1 MILLHKE
8 LIEKYKSDYEIKK
21 LIQEG
26 KIFKIEKGI
35 YSDKKDVNYLEIISK
50 KYPNAIFTMDSA
62 FYYHNLTDVI
72 PEKEHLALK
81 RDSTKISDSRIKV
94 VYYQDKF
101 FDIGKSTLNINGVEV
116 KVYDKERMLI
126 ELIRNRK
133 SIGFDYY
140 KEIIANYRE
149 IKETLNTKK
158 IAEYIKY
165 NQSIISFIS
174 INELAKETKTSPATI
189 TRFSKNLGFKGYPDF
204 QKIFQKEVEQQTS
217 YMKGLK
223 SSITEREDS
232 SSVLQEMINTN
243 IELLQEMDVLE
254 IEKSLDQAVEWIKN
268 SRKLYILGAR
278 GSYALAYYL
287 YFMLKEFREGVEL
300 MISGASDFTDKL
312 LYTQPED
319 LLFTIS
325 FHPYTN
331 FTYQVTEFFKE
342 HGNKVITVTDKKD
355 STLGNISDLV
365 LTTKNGEKA
374 YTFVP
379 GTVIINAL
387 LVKLGIEDKEN
398 TVKKLD
404 KLKEITDRFN
414 IYLDK

>member
-1 MILLHKE
+1 MDILCEVQRKYSEFSGKE
-8 LIEKYKSDYEIKK
+8 KDIADYIMQHGDKIK
-21 LIQEG
+21 
-26 KIFKIEKGI
+26 
-35 YSDKKDVNYLEIISK
+35 
-50 KYPNAIFTMDSA
+50 
-62 FYYHNLTDVI
+62 
-72 PEKEHLALK
+72 
-81 RDSTKISDSRIKV
+81 
-94 VYYQDKF
+94 
-101 FDIGKSTLNINGVEV
+101 NINIT
-116 KVYDKERMLI
+116 D
-126 ELIRNRK
+126 
-133 SIGFDYY
+133 
-140 KEIIANYRE
+140 
-149 IKETLNTKK
+149 
-158 IAEYIKY
+158 
-165 NQSIISFIS
+165 
-174 INELAKETKTSPATI
+174 LAKEIGTSGATI

-223 SSITEREDS
+223 NSITERDDS

-243 IELLQEMDVLE
+243 IELLQEMDVFE
-254 IEKSLDQAVEWIKN
+254 IEKSLDQAVDWIN
-268 SRKLYILGAR
+268 SSRKLYILGAR

-312 LYTQPED
+312 LYTQPDD
-319 LLFTIS
+319 LLLTIS

-342 HGNKVITVTDKKD
+342 HGNKVITITDKKD

-387 LVKLGIEDKEN
+387 LVKLGMVDKEN
-398 TVKKLD
+398 TVEKLD

>member
-1 MILLHKE
+1 MKKKIL
-8 LIEKYKSDYEIKK
+8 
-21 LIQEG
+21 
-26 KIFKIEKGI
+26 
-35 YSDKKDVNYLEIISK
+35 NYLDGNYESFSK
-50 KYPNAIFTMDSA
+50 SF
-62 FYYHNLTDVI
+62 
-72 PEKEHLALK
+72 
-81 RDSTKISDSRIKV
+81 
-94 VYYQDKF
+94 
-101 FDIGKSTLNINGVEV
+101 
-116 KVYDKERMLI
+116 
-126 ELIRNRK
+126 
-133 SIGFDYY
+133 
-140 KEIIANYRE
+140 
-149 IKETLNTKK
+149 KK
-158 IAEYIKY
+158 IADYIKY

-174 INELAKETKTSPATI
+174 INQLAIETETSPATI

-204 QKIFQKEVEQQTS
+204 QKIFQKEVEKETL

-223 SSITEREDS
+223 NSIGEEATGSNIIKD
-232 SSVLQEMINTN
+232 IIDTN
-243 IELLQEMDVLE
+243 IELLQEMDIVEL
-254 IEKSLDQAVEWIKN
+254 EKSLDQAVEWIKN
-268 SRKLYILGAR
+268 SRKLYVLGAR

-312 LYTQPED
+312 LYSQKED

-331 FTYQVTEFFKE
+331 FTCQVTEFFKE

-379 GTVIINAL
+379 GIVLINAL
-387 LVKLGIEDKEN
+387 LVKLGMEDKEN
-398 TVKKLD
+398 VMDRFD

-414 IYLDK
+414 IYIDK

>member
-1 MILLHKE
+1 MKKKILGYLDDN
-8 LIEKYKSDYEIKK
+8 YSTFSKS
-21 LIQEG
+21 
-26 KIFKIEKGI
+26 F
-35 YSDKKDVNYLEIISK
+35 
-50 KYPNAIFTMDSA
+50 
-62 FYYHNLTDVI
+62 
-72 PEKEHLALK
+72 
-81 RDSTKISDSRIKV
+81 
-94 VYYQDKF
+94 
-101 FDIGKSTLNINGVEV
+101 
-116 KVYDKERMLI
+116 
-126 ELIRNRK
+126 
-133 SIGFDYY
+133 
-140 KEIIANYRE
+140 
-149 IKETLNTKK
+149 KK

-165 NQSIISFIS
+165 NQSIVSFIS
-174 INELAKETKTSPATI
+174 INELAKETGTSPATI

-223 SSITEREDS
+223 NSIDEAKEGSDI
-232 SSVLQEMINTN
+232 LQKMIDTN

-254 IEKSLDQAVEWIKN
+254 IEKSLDKAVKWIKE

-319 LLFTIS
+319 LLLTIS

-342 HGNKVITVTDKKD
+342 HGNRVITITDKKD

-387 LVKLGIEDKEN
+387 LMKLGMDDKEN
-398 TVKKLD
+398 TID
-404 KLKEITDRFN
+404 KLNKLKDITDRFN
-414 IYLDK
+414 IYIDK

>member
-1 MILLHKE
+1 MKKKILGYLDNN
-8 LIEKYKSDYEIKK
+8 YNSFSKS
-21 LIQEG
+21 
-26 KIFKIEKGI
+26 F
-35 YSDKKDVNYLEIISK
+35 
-50 KYPNAIFTMDSA
+50 
-62 FYYHNLTDVI
+62 
-72 PEKEHLALK
+72 
-81 RDSTKISDSRIKV
+81 
-94 VYYQDKF
+94 
-101 FDIGKSTLNINGVEV
+101 
-116 KVYDKERMLI
+116 
-126 ELIRNRK
+126 
-133 SIGFDYY
+133 
-140 KEIIANYRE
+140 
-149 IKETLNTKK
+149 KK
-158 IAEYIKY
+158 IADYIKY
-165 NQSIISFIS
+165 NQSIVSFIS

-189 TRFSKNLGFKGYPDF
+189 TRFSKNLGLKGYPDF

-217 YMKGLK
+217 YMKDLK
-223 SSITEREDS
+223 NSINETEKNS
-232 SSVLQEMINTN
+232 NVVQNMIETN
-243 IELLQEMDVLE
+243 IELLQEMDALE
-254 IEKSLDQAVEWIKN
+254 IEKSLDQAVEWIQS

-312 LYTQPED
+312 LYTQSND

-331 FTYQVTEFFKE
+331 FTYQVTEFFKD

-379 GTVIINAL
+379 GTIIVNAL
-387 LVKLGIEDKEN
+387 LVKLGLQDKEN
-398 TVKKLD
+398 VNEKFD

>member
-1 MILLHKE
+1 MKKQVL
-8 LIEKYKSDYEIKK
+8 KYLDDNYNSFSKS
-21 LIQEG
+21 
-26 KIFKIEKGI
+26 F
-35 YSDKKDVNYLEIISK
+35 
-50 KYPNAIFTMDSA
+50 
-62 FYYHNLTDVI
+62 
-72 PEKEHLALK
+72 
-81 RDSTKISDSRIKV
+81 
-94 VYYQDKF
+94 
-101 FDIGKSTLNINGVEV
+101 
-116 KVYDKERMLI
+116 
-126 ELIRNRK
+126 
-133 SIGFDYY
+133 
-140 KEIIANYRE
+140 
-149 IKETLNTKK
+149 KK

-174 INELAKETKTSPATI
+174 INELAKETETSPATI
-189 TRFSKNLGFKGYPDF
+189 TRFSKSLGFKGYPDF

-223 SSITEREDS
+223 NSITEINS
-232 SSVLQEMINTN
+232 SNNILQDMIKTN
-243 IELLQEMDVLE
+243 IDLLQEMDVLE
-254 IEKSLDQAVEWIKN
+254 IEKSLDQAVKWIKD

-312 LYTQPED
+312 LYTQKND

-387 LVKLGIEDKEN
+387 LMKLGIEDREN
-398 TVKKLD
+398 VVDKLD

-414 IYLDK
+414 IYIDK

>member
-1 MILLHKE
+1 MKKKVL
-8 LIEKYKSDYEIKK
+8 KYLDDNYNSFSKS
-21 LIQEG
+21 
-26 KIFKIEKGI
+26 F
-35 YSDKKDVNYLEIISK
+35 
-50 KYPNAIFTMDSA
+50 
-62 FYYHNLTDVI
+62 
-72 PEKEHLALK
+72 
-81 RDSTKISDSRIKV
+81 
-94 VYYQDKF
+94 
-101 FDIGKSTLNINGVEV
+101 
-116 KVYDKERMLI
+116 
-126 ELIRNRK
+126 
-133 SIGFDYY
+133 
-140 KEIIANYRE
+140 
-149 IKETLNTKK
+149 KK
-158 IAEYIKY
+158 IAEYIRY
-165 NQSIISFIS
+165 NQSIVSFIS

-189 TRFSKNLGFKGYPDF
+189 TRFSKSLGFKGYPDF

-223 SSITEREDS
+223 NSITEIDNS
-232 SSVLQEMINTN
+232 NNILQDMIRTN

-254 IEKSLDQAVEWIKN
+254 IEKSLDQAVRWIKD

-312 LYTQPED
+312 LYSQKND

-387 LVKLGIEDKEN
+387 LMKLGMEDKEN
-398 TVKKLD
+398 VVDKLD
-404 KLKEITDRFN
+404 KLKKITDRFN
-414 IYLDK
+414 IYIDK

>member
-1 MILLHKE
+1 M
-8 LIEKYKSDYEIKK
+8 KK
-21 LIQEG
+21 KVLG
-26 KIFKIEKGI
+26 
-35 YSDKKDVNYLEIISK
+35 YLEDNYGSFSK
-50 KYPNAIFTMDSA
+50 SF
-62 FYYHNLTDVI
+62 
-72 PEKEHLALK
+72 
-81 RDSTKISDSRIKV
+81 
-94 VYYQDKF
+94 
-101 FDIGKSTLNINGVEV
+101 
-116 KVYDKERMLI
+116 
-126 ELIRNRK
+126 
-133 SIGFDYY
+133 
-140 KEIIANYRE
+140 
-149 IKETLNTKK
+149 KK

-165 NQSIISFIS
+165 NQSIVSFIS
-174 INELAKETKTSPATI
+174 INELAKETETSPATI
-189 TRFSKNLGFKGYPDF
+189 TRFSKSLGFKGYPDF

-217 YMKGLK
+217 YLKGLK
-223 SSITEREDS
+223 SSITDTEDGNNI
-232 SSVLQEMINTN
+232 LQDMIKTN

-254 IEKSLDQAVEWIKN
+254 IEKSLDQAVKWIKE

-312 LYTQPED
+312 LYTQPND

-342 HGNKVITVTDKKD
+342 QGNKVITVTDKKD

-365 LTTKNGEKA
+365 MTTKNGEKA

-387 LVKLGIEDKEN
+387 LMKLGIEDKEN
-398 TVKKLD
+398 VVDKLD
-404 KLKEITDRFN
+404 KLKNITDRFN
-414 IYLDK
+414 IYIDK